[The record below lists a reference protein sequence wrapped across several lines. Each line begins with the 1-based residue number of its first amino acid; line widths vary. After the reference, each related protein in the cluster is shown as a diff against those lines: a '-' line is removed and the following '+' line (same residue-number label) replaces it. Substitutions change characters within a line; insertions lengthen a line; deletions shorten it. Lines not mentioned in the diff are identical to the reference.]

1 MTAEGRTSERAR
13 ALWFDRELLDARIAA
28 LTAPPEVPR
37 PAARV
42 PGVTVVLATFDGAT
56 RIAGMLGSLAR
67 QTLDPARYEVVVVPN
82 GPPDGTEDVVAR
94 TREAF
99 PSLRVR
105 VAHVPVA
112 GVALARNLGV
122 ALARHDHVTFVDDD
136 DEVQPR
142 FLECLLRHA
151 APATVVAVPVL
162 DRGDPRQEP
171 LPGVLGERVV
181 AAAGQHVPVDAY
193 PWVLGYN
200 AAKLVPTEIAARHA
214 FDPVLRSGEDVA
226 YWGSMLAEDGLTVR
240 FVAEPAAAYVRL
252 LRPESVSRR
261 ALDLD
266 FAVRQRLEVITRL
279 CALPLEGGP
288 ARARDALVHA
298 QAQFVRRFCEASPGQ
313 RAEALDLVER
323 SRVVGFPWGTLP
335 GPREKE
341 LVFAYCFAPYADTS
355 AIVAAKVVAAR
366 RRRVDVISND
376 MSGVRRSDPRIS
388 EMTARWVDRLEVV
401 DTRPAFSDWKLIGE
415 FAERSADVAQR
426 WMHDGQQYEGMY
438 SRALW
443 AGSHVAAALTKLR
456 HPGLRWTAE
465 FSDPLRTDVHG
476 QRRSGTVVDDA
487 LARRLR
493 HVVDGVARGERLET
507 LFDLVELST
516 FALADELIFT
526 NENQLAYMLSQVG
539 SRRLRDRV
547 ARAAVVRP
555 HPAPPPFMLDV
566 DDVPYVT
573 AAGQVHVGYFG
584 SFYDNRGLDEV
595 FVGLANSDIE
605 VQRTVR
611 LHVFS
616 NHVDDVAARAAALGV
631 AGSVHSLPYLSY
643 ADFLPALRQFDVLLV
658 NDVDRGA
665 GLVVN
670 PFLPSKVSDYLASG
684 VPVWALVDDD
694 SPLSRMDLAYRTP
707 VGDSNAAMR
716 MLARLATLAARGS
729 SDTAHLGA
737 GSRD

>member
-1 MTAEGRTSERAR
+1 MTTQRPTSERAR
-13 ALWFDRELLDARIAA
+13 ALWFDREVLDARIAE
-28 LTAPPEVPR
+28 LTAPSQETR
-37 PAARV
+37 PATRV
-42 PGVTVVLATFDGAT
+42 AGVTVVLATFDGAT
-56 RIAGMLGSLAR
+56 RVAGMLGSLAR

-82 GPPDGTEDVVAR
+82 GPSDGTGDVVAR
-94 TREAF
+94 TCEAF

-105 VAHVPVA
+105 VAHLPVA

-151 APATVVAVPVL
+151 APATIVAVPVV
-162 DRGDPRQEP
+162 DRAEP
-171 LPGVLGERVV
+171 GTEPVPGVLGERVV
-181 AAAGQHVPVDAY
+181 AASGQQVSADAH

-200 AAKLVPTEIAARHA
+200 AAKLVPTDIAERHA
-214 FDPVLRSGEDVA
+214 FDPSLRSGEDVA
-226 YWGSMLAEDGLTVR
+226 YWGSMLAEEGLAVR
-240 FVAEPAAAYVRL
+240 FVAEPDAAYVRL

-261 ALDLD
+261 ALDFD
-266 FAVRQRLEVITRL
+266 FAVRQRVEVITRL
-279 CALPLEGGP
+279 RALPLEDGP

-313 RAEALDLVER
+313 RSEALDLVER
-323 SRVVGFPWGTLP
+323 SRVVGFPWGTLY
-335 GPREKE
+335 GPQEKE

-355 AIVAAKVVAAR
+355 AIVAAKVVASR

-401 DTRPAFSDWKLIGE
+401 DTRPAFSDWGLIGE
-415 FAERSADVAQR
+415 FAERSAGVAQQ
-426 WMHDGQQYEGMY
+426 WMQQGQRYEGMY

-456 HPGLRWTAE
+456 HPDLRWAAE

-476 QRRSGTVVDDA
+476 QRRGGAVVDDA

-493 HVVDGVARGERLET
+493 DVVDDVARGERLET

-516 FALADELIFT
+516 FALADELVFT
-526 NENQLAYMLSQVG
+526 NPNQLDYMLSQVA

-547 ARAAVVRP
+547 ARVAVVRP

-566 DDVPYVT
+566 EDAPYVT
-573 AAGQVHVGYFG
+573 AEGQVHVGYFG

-595 FVGLANSDIE
+595 FVGLANSDID
-605 VQRTVR
+605 VQRTIR

-616 NHVDDVAARAAALGV
+616 NHVDDVGARAAALGV

-643 ADFLPALRQFDVLLV
+643 ADFLPALRQFDVLLA
-658 NDVDRGA
+658 NDVNRGA
-665 GLVVN
+665 GLLVN

-684 VPVWALVDDD
+684 VPVWGLVDDG

-716 MLARLATLAARGS
+716 TLARLASLGRRG
-729 SDTAHLGA
+729 TPPEAHLAG
-737 GSRD
+737 GSRG